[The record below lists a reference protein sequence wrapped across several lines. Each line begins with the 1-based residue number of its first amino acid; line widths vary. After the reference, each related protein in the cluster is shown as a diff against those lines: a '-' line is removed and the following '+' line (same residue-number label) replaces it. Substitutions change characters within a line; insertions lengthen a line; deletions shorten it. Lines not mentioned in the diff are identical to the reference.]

1 MLIETKGLSKFYK
14 HKDGIVDAIKDINLV
29 FEQGDFV
36 TITGPS
42 GSGKT
47 TLLLLLAGLIRPT
60 SGIINFSGY
69 ELHSAS
75 DNKLA
80 NIRSK
85 HIGFVMQ
92 NFSLIPYLSVL
103 NNVLIPLSLNQNG
116 DRNRND
122 YAEHLLEKVGLKDR
136 MNHLPKELSAGQ
148 QQRVAIA
155 RALVNKPNLILADE
169 PTGNLDPAL
178 AIEILEV
185 LRQINVENQITIAMV
200 THSPIASEYGNVRVH
215 IKDGSIIKEK
225 G

>member
-1 MLIETKGLSKFYK
+1 MIIETKELTKNYH
-14 HKDGIVDAIKDINLV
+14 HKDGLVVAIKNINLN

-60 SGIINFSGY
+60 SGRITFKGY
-69 ELHSAS
+69 DLHSAS

-85 HIGFVMQ
+85 HIGFIMQ

-116 DRNRND
+116 ENTKSD
-122 YAEHLLEKVGLKDR
+122 YAVHLLESIGLKDR

-185 LRQINVENQITIAMV
+185 LKQINIENKITIIMV
-200 THSPIASEYGNVRVH
+200 THSPTASEYGNVRVH
-215 IKDGSIIKEK
+215 IKDGSIII
-225 G
+225 

>member
-1 MLIETKGLSKFYK
+1 MIIVTKELTKNYQ
-14 HKDGIVDAIKDINLV
+14 HKDGLVVAIKNISLN
-29 FEQGDFV
+29 FEPGDFV

-60 SGIINFSGY
+60 SGTINFKGY
-69 ELHSAS
+69 DLHSAS

-85 HIGFVMQ
+85 HIGFIMQ

-116 DRNRND
+116 ERTKSD
-122 YAEHLLEKVGLKDR
+122 YAVHLLETVGLKDR

-185 LRQINVENQITIAMV
+185 LKQINIENKITIAMV
-200 THSPIASEYGNVRVH
+200 THSPTASEYGNVRVH
-215 IKDGSIIKEK
+215 IKDGSIINRY
-225 G
+225 

>member
-1 MLIETKGLSKFYK
+1 MLIETIGLSKFYQ
-14 HKDGIVDAIKDINLV
+14 HKDGLVEAIKDVNLG
-29 FEQGDFV
+29 FNQGDFV

-60 SGIINFSGY
+60 SGSIVFQQHD
-69 ELHSAS
+69 LHSAS
-75 DNKLA
+75 DNELA
-80 NIRSK
+80 GIRSK

-103 NNVLIPLSLNQNG
+103 NNVLIPLSLNKNG
-116 DRNRND
+116 DKKPND
-122 YAEHLLEKVGLKDR
+122 YAVQLLEKVGLKDR

-178 AIEILEV
+178 AVEILEV
-185 LRQINVENQITIAMV
+185 LKQINVENKITIAMV
-200 THSPIASEYGNVRVH
+200 THSPTASEYGNVKIH
-215 IKDGSIIKEK
+215 IKDGSIVNYN
-225 G
+225 

>member
-215 IKDGSIIKEK
+215 IKNGSVIKEK